1 MEDIDGDLDRSV
13 AVRFID
19 GKENLKK
26 EVAYGEVS
34 QKYEYIFVEVSL
46 QDDQE
51 YVANVKRH
59 DCKVD
64 ICKIL
69 CNR

>member
-1 MEDIDGDLDRSV
+1 VEDTVGDLDRSR

-26 EVAYGEVS
+26 EVPYGEVS
-34 QKYEYIFVEVSL
+34 QKYEYFVVEVSL

-51 YVANVKRH
+51 YVANVKWH
-59 DCKVD
+59 DSKVD
-64 ICKIL
+64 K
-69 CNR
+69 R